1 MEDEQVLWPS
11 TVSNSN
17 SNSNSNS
24 MVSATLGR
32 VMSTLLSARP
42 KKLQDAISRLHS
54 PPKRGSFVTLEE
66 SLWILHTY
74 VREAAQREDSL
85 DEILVPITQHDT
97 LWKEQVLRLNTVI
110 NLEVHPCTD
119 TSSPF
124 VNLCIPMHRNKG
136 QVSFITEN
144 FFIMC
149 QSSHIYCMY
158 WKHFAG
164 GI

>member
-11 TVSNSN
+11 TDSD
-17 SNSNSNS
+17 SNSNS

-74 VREAAQREDSL
+74 VREAAQREESL
-85 DEILVPITQHDT
+85 DEILVPITQHP
-97 LWKEQVLRLNTVI
+97 LWVCGGGLGA
-110 NLEVHPCTD
+110 D
-119 TSSPF
+119 
-124 VNLCIPMHRNKG
+124 
-136 QVSFITEN
+136 
-144 FFIMC
+144 
-149 QSSHIYCMY
+149 
-158 WKHFAG
+158 AG
-164 GI
+164 GLVDGFCELEGRGSGLLDPGKRWRGMDSGVLWW